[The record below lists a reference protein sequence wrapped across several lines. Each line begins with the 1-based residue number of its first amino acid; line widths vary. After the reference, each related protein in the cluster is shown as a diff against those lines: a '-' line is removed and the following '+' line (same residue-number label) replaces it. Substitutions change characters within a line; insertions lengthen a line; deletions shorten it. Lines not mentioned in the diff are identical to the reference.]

1 MNWRGASLSPPTL
14 KSRGVERV
22 DDSSLLALLTFYF
35 ADDVHAFLSS
45 KSALADSADVTRGD
59 TLQNMGNIKYSIP
72 HLEKKIS
79 GDGIA

>member
-35 ADDVHAFLSS
+35 ADAQFLNLYCLARDVF
-45 KSALADSADVTRGD
+45 
-59 TLQNMGNIKYSIP
+59 SIP
-72 HLEKKIS
+72 GMSIL
-79 GDGIA
+79 